1 MTDSNDEVFKAKRRP
16 KNPIKYKIQL
26 NDEQKVAKTIILD
39 NAVTVVTGAAGSG
52 KTLLATAVGLDLLF
66 RKEIDKIIITR
77 PAVLAGED
85 LGFLPGDVAEKMDPW
100 LQPIYQNFYS
110 LYDKGKIDKE
120 MKEGNIQILPLGYV
134 RGLTFTNT
142 FLIADEVQNLTH
154 DQTEA
159 LLGRL
164 GHGSKMVLCG
174 DIAQIDLKNKKTSG
188 LSFLR
193 RVEEQVD
200 GFNFVTL
207 QKNHRHSIV
216 QDILDVYKMF
226 AD

>member
-1 MTDSNDEVFKAKRRP
+1 MTNSTDEVFKAKRKP
-16 KNPIKYKIQL
+16 KNPIKFKIQL
-26 NDEQKVAKTIILD
+26 NDEQKVAKSVILD
-39 NAVTVVTGAAGSG
+39 SAVSVVTGAAGSG
-52 KTLLATAVGLDLLF
+52 KTLLATATGLDLLF
-66 RKEIDKIIITR
+66 RKEIDKLIITR

-85 LGFLPGDVAEKMDPW
+85 LGFLPGDISEKMDPW
-100 LQPIYQNFYS
+100 LQPIYQNFYN
-110 LYDKGKIDKE
+110 LYDKAKIDKE
-120 MKEGNIQILPLGYV
+120 LAEGNIQILPLGYV

-142 FLIADEVQNLTH
+142 FIIADEVQNLTH
-154 DQTEA
+154 SQTEA

-200 GFNFVTL
+200 GFNFVNL

-216 QDILDVYKMF
+216 QDILDVYKIF